1 MLRPGTQNDYINARV
16 NLPTAKSH
24 AEIVRDLEPKIKA
37 QAFFSARVAEAHIL
51 ERLRSVTDAYS
62 RGEMG
67 LGEARNRLKE
77 FLQAQGYDPRQATL
91 RNLAG
96 TARLNLILK
105 QNAAMTHAAAEWKR
119 MHDPDAMKVFP
130 YVRYH
135 ARSDRKTR
143 SAHSDLDGKIFHK
156 NDPFLKTHTPPWEF
170 NCRCYLEEITEKEA
184 QRNSAMIQ
192 TPTPADK
199 VTIDSDSG
207 FVFDPEHAF
216 EEHNLTS
223 LQPISRA
230 NIVKQAATAVKEER
244 LGTVGVI
251 VAPAEKEPKPVPIPG
266 IEQVKQGFEAMKDAA
281 REELKSV
288 GLDPDHLPDYK
299 EVNQAFE
306 TAGIQG
312 KNISSQVK
320 DKFPSTPFQVATL
333 NKRAAVAT
341 GLGEVPITLGAG
353 NTRNGIEHLWRNH
366 KEIFADP
373 ELAIKVLQETLGNEN
388 CRVVVSLKRAVETQR
403 GKKVPICL
411 KRIVLHNPAAQSYCV
426 MVWDGKELKL
436 VSWNNAGD
444 DYGNDEWSLR

>member
-105 QNAAMTHAAAEWKR
+105 QNAAMTNAAAEWKR

-156 NDPFLKTHTPPWEF
+156 DDPFLRTHSPPWEF

-184 QRNSAMIQ
+184 LRHSAMIQ

-216 EEHNLTS
+216 EEFDLE
-223 LQPISRA
+223 
-230 NIVKQAATAVKEER
+230 AVKKAGMMGKVREEAEIEFGSQITFKNNKASFEDKKFHTFEDEGR
-244 LGTVGVI
+244 GSALSWKNENLPQ
-251 VAPAEKEPKPVPIPG
+251 APAEYSVEKAKE
-266 IEQVKQGFEAMKDAA
+266 M
-281 REELKSV
+281 L
-288 GLDPDHLPDYK
+288 
-299 EVNQAFE
+299 QAG
-306 TAGIQG
+306 TQIKA
-312 KNISSQVK
+312 
-320 DKFPSTPFQVATL
+320 
-333 NKRAAVAT
+333 AT
-341 GLGEVPITLGAG
+341 GVTVTFDNECLQHWQEETKK
-353 NTRNGIEHLWRNH
+353 NE
-366 KEIFADP
+366 KEINAR
-373 ELAIKVLQETLGNEN
+373 LAFMPMAISTITAPLEVWNQGTQMGFIKAFQKSTGGFRGCLVFVMTETSKV
-388 CRVVVSLKRAVETQR
+388 RTYFLKD
-403 GKKVPICL
+403 L
-411 KRIVLHNPAAQSYCV
+411 KALDKARKGFSVQIFDS
-426 MVWDGKELKL
+426 
-436 VSWNNAGD
+436 
-444 DYGNDEWSLR
+444 

>member
-1 MLRPGTQNDYINARV
+1 MLRPGTQSDYIDRRI
-16 NLPTAKSH
+16 NLPTTKSH
-24 AEIVRDLEPKIKA
+24 ADIVRDLEPKIKA

-67 LGEARNRLKE
+67 LGEARNTLKD
-77 FLQAQGYDPRQATL
+77 FLRAEGYDPHQAGL

-119 MHDPDAMKVFP
+119 MHDPDAMRVFP

-156 NDPFLKTHTPPWEF
+156 DDPFLKTHTPPWEF

-184 QRNSAMIQ
+184 QRYSGMIQ

-199 VTIDSDSG
+199 VTVDSKSG

-223 LQPISRA
+223 LQPMSRA
-230 NIVKQAATAVKEER
+230 RIVKQAEEAVKNET
-244 LGTVGVI
+244 LGPCGLI
-251 VAPAEKEPKPVPIPG
+251 VAPPEDRFKPVPLPG
-266 IEQVKQGFEAMKDAA
+266 LDKVKSGFVAMKDAA
-281 REELKSV
+281 RKELESV
-288 GLDPDHLPDYK
+288 GLDPDNLPDYK
-299 EVNQAFE
+299 DVNRTFIQA
-306 TAGIQG
+306 GKQG
-312 KNISSQVK
+312 KNITDEVK
-320 DKFPSTPFQVATL
+320 NKFPRESFFVGNL
-333 NKRAAVAT
+333 CKRAAEAA
-341 GLGEVPITLGAG
+341 GLDEVPVTLAPG
-353 NTRNGIEHLWRNH
+353 NSRNGIEHLWRNH
-366 KEIFADP
+366 KELFVNP
-373 ELAIKVLQETLGNEN
+373 ELAVKILQETLGNEN
-388 CRVVVSLKRAVETQR
+388 CRVVVSLKRASETQR

-411 KRIVLHNPAAQSYCV
+411 KRIVLHNPSTQSYCV
-426 MVWDGKELKL
+426 MVWDGQALKL

-444 DYGNDEWSLR
+444 DYGNDEWRLE